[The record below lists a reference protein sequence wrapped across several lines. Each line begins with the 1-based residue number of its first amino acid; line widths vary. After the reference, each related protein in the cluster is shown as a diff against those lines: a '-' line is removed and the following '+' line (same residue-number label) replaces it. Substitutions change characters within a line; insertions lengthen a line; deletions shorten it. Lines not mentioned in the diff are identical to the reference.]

1 MLNHSSA
8 EAQPLMTV
16 TKAKLQS
23 RLVSDDLR
31 EEIEMQFKESVL
43 HALSSVSGG
52 YYLMDQ

>member
-1 MLNHSSA
+1 MLNHSSP

-23 RLVSDDLR
+23 RLVSEDLR

-52 YYLMDQ
+52 YYLMEQ